1 MKTLSLFSGL
11 ILIGLIG
18 LFTMSFVSVN
28 NQDPWEVP
36 SKYKKMD
43 NPYANVDDDEKIG
56 RIMYSK
62 HCKSCHGSK
71 GKGDGTKA
79 ASLDTPVGD
88 FTDGS
93 IKAQTDGEL
102 YYKTFFGRDDMPAF
116 EKKIPD
122 AEDQW
127 LLINYLKSLDK

>member
-1 MKTLSLFSGL
+1 MKSASFYYGL
-11 ILIGLIG
+11 VLIGLIG
-18 LFTMSFVSVN
+18 FLSMSFISISE
-28 NQDPWEVP
+28 QDPWEVP
-36 SKYKKMD
+36 SKYKKME
-43 NPYANVDDDEKIG
+43 NPYANADDDEKIG
-56 RIMYSK
+56 RILFTK

-93 IKAQTDGEL
+93 IKSQADGEL

-116 EKKIPD
+116 AKKIPD
-122 AEDQW
+122 DEDQW

>member
-1 MKTLSLFSGL
+1 MKTTTIFKSLFLVGF
-11 ILIGLIG
+11 IGL
-18 LFTMSFVSVN
+18 LTMSFVSTAD
-28 NQDPWEVP
+28 QDPWDVP
-36 SKYKKMD
+36 SKYKKME
-43 NPYANVDDDEKIG
+43 NPYANASDDEKIG
-56 RIMYSK
+56 RILYTK

-79 ASLDTPVGD
+79 GSLDTPVGD

-102 YYKTFFGRDDMPAF
+102 YYKTFFGRDDMPSF